1 MAYRQFALT
10 IATIFATLLLGSAV
24 KADVIDGDWC
34 HDDGRH
40 FSIKGPT
47 IITPAGQET
56 QGKYTRHSFRY
67 TVPAGV
73 PEAGLD
79 ISMLL
84 LNELT
89 VSLQPGADGTPQI
102 WHRCKPTTS

>member
-1 MAYRQFALT
+1 MAARQLVLAISTMFGMLFL
-10 IATIFATLLLGSAV
+10 ATAA

-34 HDDGRH
+34 HDDGRR
-40 FSIKGPT
+40 FSIRGPT
-47 IITPAGQET
+47 IITPAGQRT
-56 QGKYTRHSFRY
+56 QGQYTRHSFRY
-67 TVPAGV
+67 TAPEGA

-89 VSLQPGADGTPQI
+89 VRLQPGTDGTPQI